1 MPNYKSVGVGITH
14 CNYRIMMDE
23 RDGWST
29 HTPIYYFIK
38 LKGNTKPIQ
47 VVEFIC
53 AIYYYL
59 LFESFNNKLKL
70 SNTI

>member
-1 MPNYKSVGVGITH
+1 MLNYKSVGVGTTH

-23 RDGWST
+23 RDGWYT
-29 HTPIYYFIK
+29 HTPMNYFIK

-47 VVEFIC
+47 VVEFKCKI
-53 AIYYYL
+53 YYL
-59 LFESFNNKLKL
+59 LFESFNHKL